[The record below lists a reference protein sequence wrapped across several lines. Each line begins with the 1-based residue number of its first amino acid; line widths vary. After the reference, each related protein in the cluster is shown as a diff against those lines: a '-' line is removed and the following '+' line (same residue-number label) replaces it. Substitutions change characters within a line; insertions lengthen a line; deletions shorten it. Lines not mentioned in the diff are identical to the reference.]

1 LSFFFL
7 SRLHGHCSVKMSYSG
22 VGSSPGNV
30 AVSHGGKMKLIDRK
44 LKLTEL
50 LLRCSA
56 TALALLA
63 LILIV
68 TNTQVKQIFT
78 IEKRAK
84 YTDMKA
90 LVFLVVANGIAA
102 AYSLLQSVRCVV
114 GSMKG
119 SVLFNKSLAWAIFL
133 SDQQAVAYMS
143 VAAIAASAESGLIGI
158 RGEDEL
164 QWMKVCNMFGKFC
177 NRAAGGTASA
187 LLASVAMVFV
197 SCLSAFSLF
206 RLYGGASQR
215 QPNGAVTK

>member
-1 LSFFFL
+1 
-7 SRLHGHCSVKMSYSG
+7 MSYLG
-22 VGSSPGNV
+22 VESSPGNV
-30 AVSHGGKMKLIDRK
+30 SVFHGGKMKLIDRR

-56 TALALLA
+56 TVLALLA

-68 TNTQVKQIFT
+68 TDTQVKQIFT

-84 YTDMKA
+84 YTDMKS

-119 SVLFNKSLAWAIFL
+119 SVLLNKPLAWAIFL
-133 SDQQAVAYMS
+133 GDQAMAYMS

-158 RGEDEL
+158 RGEEKL
-164 QWMKVCNMFGKFC
+164 QWMKLCNMFGKFC
-177 NRAAGGTASA
+177 NRAAGGTSSA

-197 SCLSAFSLF
+197 SCISAFSLF
-206 RLYGGASQR
+206 RLYGGATQR
-215 QPNGAVTK
+215 QPNLAVMK

>member
-1 LSFFFL
+1 
-7 SRLHGHCSVKMSYSG
+7 MSYSG

-44 LKLTEL
+44 LKLTEV

-68 TNTQVKQIFT
+68 TDTQVKKIFT

-119 SVLFNKSLAWAIFL
+119 SVLLNKSLAWAIFL
-133 SDQQAVAYMS
+133 SDQAVAYMS

-158 RGEDEL
+158 RGEEKL

-177 NRAAGGTASA
+177 NRSAGGTASA
-187 LLASVAMVFV
+187 LLASIAMVFV
-197 SCLSAFSLF
+197 SSISAFSLF
-206 RLYGGASQR
+206 RLYGGATQR
-215 QPNGAVTK
+215 QPNDAVRK

>member
-1 LSFFFL
+1 
-7 SRLHGHCSVKMSYSG
+7 MSYSG

-30 AVSHGGKMKLIDRK
+30 AVSHVGKMKLIDRK
-44 LKLTEL
+44 LKLTEV

-68 TNTQVKQIFT
+68 TDTQVKKIFT

-119 SVLFNKSLAWAIFL
+119 SVLLNKSLAWAIFL
-133 SDQQAVAYMS
+133 SDQAVAYMS

-158 RGEDEL
+158 RGEEKL

-177 NRAAGGTASA
+177 NRSAGGTASA
-187 LLASVAMVFV
+187 LLASIAMVFV
-197 SCLSAFSLF
+197 SSISAFSLF
-206 RLYGGASQR
+206 RLYGGATQR
-215 QPNGAVTK
+215 QPNDAVRK

>member
-1 LSFFFL
+1 
-7 SRLHGHCSVKMSYSG
+7 MSYSG

-119 SVLFNKSLAWAIFL
+119 SVLFNKPLAWAIFL
-133 SDQQAVAYMS
+133 SDQAVAYMS

-197 SCLSAFSLF
+197 SSISAFSLF
-206 RLYGGASQR
+206 RLYGGATATQR
-215 QPNGAVTK
+215 QPNVAVTK

>member
-1 LSFFFL
+1 
-7 SRLHGHCSVKMSYSG
+7 MSYSG

-44 LKLTEL
+44 LKLTEV

-68 TNTQVKQIFT
+68 TDTQVKKIFT

-102 AYSLLQSVRCVV
+102 AYSLLQSVHCVV

-119 SVLFNKSLAWAIFL
+119 SVLLNKSLAWAIFL
-133 SDQQAVAYMS
+133 SDQAVAYMS

-158 RGEDEL
+158 RGEEKL

-177 NRAAGGTASA
+177 NRSAGGTASA
-187 LLASVAMVFV
+187 LLASIAMVFV
-197 SCLSAFSLF
+197 SSISAFSLF
-206 RLYGGASQR
+206 RLYGGATQR
-215 QPNGAVTK
+215 QPNDAVRK

>member
-1 LSFFFL
+1 
-7 SRLHGHCSVKMSYSG
+7 MSYSG

-44 LKLTEL
+44 LKLTEV

-68 TNTQVKQIFT
+68 TDTQVKKIFT

-90 LVFLVVANGIAA
+90 LVFLVVANGITA

-119 SVLFNKSLAWAIFL
+119 SVLLNKSLAWAIFL
-133 SDQQAVAYMS
+133 SDQAMAYMS

-158 RGEDEL
+158 RGEEKL

-187 LLASVAMVFV
+187 LLASIAMVFV
-197 SCLSAFSLF
+197 SSISAFSLF
-206 RLYGGASQR
+206 RLYGGATQR
-215 QPNGAVTK
+215 QPNDAVRK

>member
-1 LSFFFL
+1 
-7 SRLHGHCSVKMSYSG
+7 M
-22 VGSSPGNV
+22 SPGNV
-30 AVSHGGKMKLIDRK
+30 AVFHGGKMKLIDRR

-56 TALALLA
+56 TLLALLA

-119 SVLFNKSLAWAIFL
+119 SVLLDKSLAWAIFL
-133 SDQQAVAYMS
+133 GDQAMAYIS

-158 RGEDEL
+158 RGEEKL
-164 QWMKVCNMFGKFC
+164 QWMKLCNMFGKFC
-177 NRAAGGTASA
+177 NRSAGGTATA
-187 LLASVAMVFV
+187 LLASVALVFV
-197 SCLSAFSLF
+197 SCISAFSLF
-206 RLYGGASQR
+206 RLYGGGATQR
-215 QPNGAVTK
+215 HPNLSVTK

>member
-1 LSFFFL
+1 
-7 SRLHGHCSVKMSYSG
+7 MSYLG

-30 AVSHGGKMKLIDRK
+30 AVYHGGKMKLLDRR
-44 LKLTEL
+44 LRLTEL

-56 TALALLA
+56 TVLALLA

-68 TNTQVKQIFT
+68 TDTQVKQIFT

-119 SVLFNKSLAWAIFL
+119 SVLFNKPLAWAIF
-133 SDQQAVAYMS
+133 SGDQAMAYMS

-158 RGEDEL
+158 RGEEEL
-164 QWMKVCNMFGKFC
+164 QWMKLCNMFGKFC

-197 SCLSAFSLF
+197 SSISAFSLF
-206 RLYGGASQR
+206 RLYGSTQR
-215 QPNGAVTK
+215 QPNVAVMK

>member
-1 LSFFFL
+1 
-7 SRLHGHCSVKMSYSG
+7 MSYSG

-30 AVSHGGKMKLIDRK
+30 AVSHGGKMKLIDRR

-114 GSMKG
+114 GSVKG

-133 SDQQAVAYMS
+133 SDQAVAYMS

-187 LLASVAMVFV
+187 VLASVAMVFV
-197 SCLSAFSLF
+197 SSISAFSLF
-206 RLYGGASQR
+206 RLYGGATATQR
-215 QPNGAVTK
+215 QPNVAVTK